1 MSTEHTLTIRVRYP
15 ECDPMGYLHHSIYL
29 QYFEIG
35 RVEALRAM
43 GHSYA
48 DLEKQGV
55 FFVVAKAEIK
65 YKSPARFDDEL
76 TLTTKIVRQTHVRID
91 HAYELRKGTTLVC
104 QATTTIACVNREGS
118 LVAIPEGIGSHPHH
132 R

>member
-1 MSTEHTLTIRVRYP
+1 MAESPQSQQSHQQHVSRFRVRYP

-29 QYFEIG
+29 QYFELG

-48 DLEKQGV
+48 DLEKRGV
-55 FFVVAKAEIK
+55 FFVVAKAEIR

-76 TLTTKIVRQTHVRID
+76 TLKTKIVRQTHVRID
-91 HAYELRKGTTLVC
+91 HTYELRKGTTLVC
-104 QATTTIACVNREGS
+104 EATTTIACV
-118 LVAIPEGIGSHPHH
+118 
-132 R
+132 